1 MKNYFIINP
10 ISGKENGQKYIE
22 EAIELLDE
30 KIKQTNQ
37 FYLLT
42 TSKPADATNIAKKIG
57 AENQDENINLFACGG
72 DGTCFEVLNGII
84 DYPKVHFGIIPI
96 GSCNDFLKTF
106 SDYDFTSIEKQ
117 LEGTATPIDVIK
129 VNNEYALNVVNFGF
143 DAKVNNDQMKLRKKI
158 KKISKA
164 YNIALLKNALSLK
177 KAQMIDLYVDNELFY
192 HGKMLLANVANAKFY
207 GGGYQCAPL
216 ASVEDGLFD
225 VLVVKKIS
233 LFKFIRLVK
242 YYKQGLHLSLPKFNK
257 ILLYKQG
264 QQIRL
269 VSNQDVVGCFDGE
282 TKIAKEFKL
291 ELLASKI
298 NFIIPSNK

>member
-129 VNNEYALNVVNFGF
+129 MMN
-143 DAKVNNDQMKLRKKI
+143 
-158 KKISKA
+158 
-164 YNIALLKNALSLK
+164 
-177 KAQMIDLYVDNELFY
+177 
-192 HGKMLLANVANAKFY
+192 ML
-207 GGGYQCAPL
+207 
-216 ASVEDGLFD
+216 
-225 VLVVKKIS
+225 
-233 LFKFIRLVK
+233 
-242 YYKQGLHLSLPKFNK
+242 
-257 ILLYKQG
+257 
-264 QQIRL
+264 
-269 VSNQDVVGCFDGE
+269 
-282 TKIAKEFKL
+282 
-291 ELLASKI
+291 
-298 NFIIPSNK
+298 